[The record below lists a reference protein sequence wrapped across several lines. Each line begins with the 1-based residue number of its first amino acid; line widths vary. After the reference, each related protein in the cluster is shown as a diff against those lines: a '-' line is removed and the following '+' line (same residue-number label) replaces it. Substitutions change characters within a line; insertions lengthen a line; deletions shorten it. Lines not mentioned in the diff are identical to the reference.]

1 MRNYRY
7 GVLGFICLLGTI
19 LYLDRVAISVAGPH
33 IQEELS
39 LSPEMWGWVV
49 GIFTISYALFEVPTG
64 RMGDRTGPR
73 RVLTR
78 VVLWWSA
85 FTAFTGL
92 ASNYYVLLV
101 TRFLFGAGEAGA
113 FPNAGITISRWFP
126 SGQRARALGC
136 FLMSTQIGGATAPL
150 ILVPMQIYFGWRVAF
165 FFLGIIGV
173 VWAGAWFWWFRDSP
187 AEKAGVSQREID
199 EIAVATQA
207 EKHKLPWSVVLRRV
221 NLWAAFLVVACYGF
235 CLYFFVS
242 WLHTYMVKGRG
253 FTEETLIFSAGP
265 PILGAIGNFSG
276 GFISDALCRKYGLKA
291 GRRTVGVIGMGG
303 AAVFMAAAI
312 ITSDKYLS
320 LFFLALVYAGITLQQ
335 SSFVAVLLDIGK
347 SYVGGVVGVVNMV
360 ASGAAFVFSVSFGY
374 FVTWFGNYDLALIP
388 LVMLLSLGAVA
399 WLRLDASEELI
410 RDAIVLI
417 AVPEPA
423 TA

>member
-1 MRNYRY
+1 
-7 GVLGFICLLGTI
+7 
-19 LYLDRVAISVAGPH
+19 
-33 IQEELS
+33 
-39 LSPEMWGWVV
+39 
-49 GIFTISYALFEVPTG
+49 
-64 RMGDRTGPR
+64 
-73 RVLTR
+73 
-78 VVLWWSA
+78 
-85 FTAFTGL
+85 
-92 ASNYYVLLV
+92 
-101 TRFLFGAGEAGA
+101 
-113 FPNAGITISRWFP
+113 
-126 SGQRARALGC
+126 
-136 FLMSTQIGGATAPL
+136 MSTQIGGATAPL
-150 ILVPMQIYFGWRVAF
+150 ILVPMQIYFGWRVVF
-165 FFLGIIGV
+165 FFLGVIGV

-187 AEKAGVSQREID
+187 AEKAGVAQREID
-199 EIAVATQA
+199 EISVTSHP
-207 EKHKLPWSVVLRRV
+207 ETHKLPWSVVLRRV

-265 PILGAIGNFSG
+265 PILGAIGNVSG

-312 ITSDKYLS
+312 ITGDKYLS

-374 FVTWFGNYDLALIP
+374 FVTWFGSYDLALIP
-388 LVMLLSLGAVA
+388 LVILLSLGAVA

-410 RDAIVLI
+410 PEAIVLI
-417 AVPEPA
+417 AVPVPA
-423 TA
+423 AA